1 MYLADYHVHSR
12 ISPDASASMQEMA
25 EAAIRLGFQEICFT
39 DHVEPIRFGTTEPRG
54 AYDWDP
60 MIAEFRAARTAV
72 GDRITLRLGAELGD
86 AVWGIRRMESMLAE
100 APPLDFLIGSIHT
113 LSEKMEGRD
122 LYFLTPRDEQ
132 EARDCLA
139 DYLGQVR
146 KLAEWGR
153 FQVLGHLTLPLRY
166 LNENRGMHVSFDG
179 FEEEIAE
186 IFRLIIPKGI
196 GIELNTNRGNT
207 PLPDEKWLR
216 LYRSL
221 GGEIVT
227 LGTDAHTPGFVGCAV
242 REGQAVQGTCTSE
255 VVESR
260 ARMEELLALWRGL
273 EVVDVLS
280 LPSLDVVC
288 VEYQSAG
295 GEPCAALFFADKLD
309 CHSDFLRLFFADA
322 GIKKAAHGVKELCR
336 ALLEEG
342 IAPAGF
348 VFDTQVAAYLL
359 APTDGSYELEKLGIT
374 YYNQEFPKAEAYL
387 SPGAFG
393 PLADPVAPTAAL
405 DRKSVV

>member
-1 MYLADYHVHSR
+1 
-12 ISPDASASMQEMA
+12 
-25 EAAIRLGFQEICFT
+25 
-39 DHVEPIRFGTTEPRG
+39 
-54 AYDWDP
+54 

-207 PLPDEKWLR
+207 PLPDESFVSPVPASSVQTPPEPEPLPDKWVCLTFDDGPSKTTPDVLAALNRAGVKATFFVVATGHNDKYLPLVSEAAAAGHQIALHSASHEYSDIYQSPDAYWKDIGLLKERLSPYLSADGLR
-216 LYRSL
+216 YLRFP
-221 GGEIVT
+221 GGSTNTVSRRYGGRGLMQQLKEEVT
-227 LGTDAHTPGFVGCAV
+227 AKGYAYVDWNVCAEDAVGGKPSAGTIFRNIV
-242 REGQAVQGTCTSE
+242 RETGEQTQCIVLMHDSATTHTTAEALPDIIQWYKDNGFAFLTVEQAVP
-255 VVESR
+255 
-260 ARMEELLALWRGL
+260 
-273 EVVDVLS
+273 
-280 LPSLDVVC
+280 LP
-288 VEYQSAG
+288 
-295 GEPCAALFFADKLD
+295 
-309 CHSDFLRLFFADA
+309 
-322 GIKKAAHGVKELCR
+322 
-336 ALLEEG
+336 
-342 IAPAGF
+342 
-348 VFDTQVAAYLL
+348 T
-359 APTDGSYELEKLGIT
+359 T
-374 YYNQEFPKAEAYL
+374 
-387 SPGAFG
+387 
-393 PLADPVAPTAAL
+393 
-405 DRKSVV
+405 